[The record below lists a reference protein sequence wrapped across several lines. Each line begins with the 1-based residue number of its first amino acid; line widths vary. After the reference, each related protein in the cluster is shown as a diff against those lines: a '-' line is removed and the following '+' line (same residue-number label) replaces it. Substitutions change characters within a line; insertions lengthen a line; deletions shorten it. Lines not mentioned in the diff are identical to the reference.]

1 MSIDTVCLLKVL
13 RDDRSVAD
21 LRDYFNIDHPRDR
34 PRYPGARFESLGD
47 GGARDEVRDKITPWD
62 LLALQC
68 LSVTMPIP
76 VGLDLVEGSLGRDI
90 SCQLEQIPTNVVLG
104 EPGARSH
111 VHNGSPA
118 DQAWWCLKS
127 EFGVGKTIAGKL
139 MARKRPCLIP
149 VWDDVVK
156 CAFGKPDDAWLWL
169 DDLIRQPDGVL
180 KARLDEL
187 HQEATLSA
195 LVSRIRVLDVVVWMR
210 HHDVHRRY
218 KLSSCP
224 GLC

>member
-1 MSIDTVCLLKVL
+1 MSIDTACLLNVL
-13 RDDRSVAD
+13 CDDRSVAD

-34 PRYPGARFESLGD
+34 PGYTGARFESLG
-47 GGARDEVRDKITPWD
+47 GGGDRDEVRDKITPWD
-62 LLALQC
+62 LLSLQC

-76 VGLDLVEGSLGRDI
+76 VALDLVEGSLGRDI
-90 SCQLEQIPTNVVLG
+90 SCRLQQIPVNVALG

-111 VHNGSPA
+111 VLDRSHA
-118 DQAWWCLKS
+118 DQAWRLLNTQT
-127 EFGVGKTIAGKL
+127 GVGMAIAGKL
-139 MARKRPCLIP
+139 MARKRPHLIP
-149 VWDDVVK
+149 VWDSVVK
-156 CAFGKPDDAWLWL
+156 CAFGNPDNAWLWL
-169 DDLIRQPDGVL
+169 DELISQSDNEL

-187 HQEATLSA
+187 HREAQLPEF
-195 LVSRIRVLDVVVWMR
+195 VSRIRVLDVVVWMR